1 MKYARIVGTG
11 SYLPPQI
18 MTNAELALRI
28 DTSNEWIVDRTG
40 IERRHIA
47 GPDET
52 AGSMAEQAARAA
64 IAAADLQPSD
74 IDFILVATTT
84 PDYICPSV
92 ACLLQHRLGISGCPA
107 FDIVAACTGF
117 IYGLSVAD
125 LYIKAGM
132 AKNILVVAS
141 EVMSRL
147 VDWDDRRTCV
157 LFGDGAGAV
166 VLQASDQPGI
176 RSTHIHADGA
186 YEALL
191 WVPSSLPAQRKV
203 GVEPTLKM
211 QGNEVFRLA
220 VNTLSQC
227 VDEVLLHNHIDEH
240 EIDWLIPH
248 QANIRIIQA
257 IAKKLDLP
265 MDKVVLTVA
274 DHGNTSAAS
283 IPLAMDQAIRE
294 GRVKKGDTLLLEAF
308 GAGLTWG
315 SALVDY

>member
-64 IAAADLQPSD
+64 IASANLQPCD

-125 LYIKAGM
+125 LYIKAGL
-132 AKNILVVAS
+132 AKNVLVVAS

-166 VLQASDQPGI
+166 VLQASDQAGI
-176 RSTHIHADGA
+176 RSTHIHADGT

-191 WVPSSLPAQRKV
+191 WVPSSLPAQRKI

-227 VDEVLLHNHIDEH
+227 VDEVLVHNHINEH

-294 GRVKKGDTLLLEAF
+294 GRVKRGDTLLLEAF